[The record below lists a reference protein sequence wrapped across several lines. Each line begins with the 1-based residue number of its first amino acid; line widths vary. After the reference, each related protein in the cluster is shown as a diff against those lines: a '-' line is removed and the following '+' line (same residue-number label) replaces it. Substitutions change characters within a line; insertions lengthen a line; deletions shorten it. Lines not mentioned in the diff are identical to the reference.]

1 MRKCLFGF
9 IDSMKLQVTL
19 QLKSKTSKTN
29 KQKQKLKR
37 TENGAK
43 LPKLNIQSSKPP
55 KIAPCHIP

>member
-1 MRKCLFGF
+1 
-9 IDSMKLQVTL
+9 MKLQVTL